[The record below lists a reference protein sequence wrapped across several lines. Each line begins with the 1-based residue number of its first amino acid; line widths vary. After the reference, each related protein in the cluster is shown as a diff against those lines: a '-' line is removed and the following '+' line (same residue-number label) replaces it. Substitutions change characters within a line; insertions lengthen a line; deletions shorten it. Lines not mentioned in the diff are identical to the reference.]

1 MRRHCFIGP
10 AAVAAAALGLTG
22 LAAPGAHAAE
32 NALDLHEESRT
43 TFVLAPGETAL
54 WPLGVR
60 TRAPDISAL
69 RMTLESDGPVA
80 TLAPE
85 FAQALTLEV
94 QACSEPWQDAVCPT
108 GARTL
113 MKPGPLGHSGTRTAN
128 LATDDGRIPAEIH
141 LLTGVTL
148 AEDAPNSVQGSS
160 TILRLGVHAHGPDS
174 GSGGSPDPGAGDPP
188 GGGNPIPNDNHGALP
203 NTGLDIALYGLL
215 GLAAVLAG
223 MALSRWKKTDTRRQG
238 PPG

>member
-1 MRRHCFIGP
+1 MRRHSFIGP

-22 LAAPGAHAAE
+22 LAASGAHAAE
-32 NALDLHEESRT
+32 KSLDLHEESRN
-43 TFVLAPGETAL
+43 TFVLVPGETAL

-60 TRAPDISAL
+60 TRAPDISTL
-69 RMTLESDGPVA
+69 RMTLESDGRVA
-80 TLAPE
+80 TVTPE
-85 FAQALTLEV
+85 FVQALTIGV

-113 MKPGPLGHSGTRTAN
+113 VKQGPLDHSGTRTAN
-128 LATDDGRIPAEIH
+128 LATGGGKIPEEVH

-148 AEDAPNSVQGSS
+148 AKGAPKSVQGSS
-160 TILRLGVHAHGPDS
+160 ITLRVGVHAHGPDS
-174 GSGGSPDPGAGDPP
+174 GDSPDRGAGDPQ
-188 GGGNPIPNDNHGALP
+188 GDGSATPNDSHGSLP
-203 NTGLDIALYGLL
+203 NTGVDIALYGLL

-223 MALSRWKKTDTRRQG
+223 MALSRWKKAYTRRQE